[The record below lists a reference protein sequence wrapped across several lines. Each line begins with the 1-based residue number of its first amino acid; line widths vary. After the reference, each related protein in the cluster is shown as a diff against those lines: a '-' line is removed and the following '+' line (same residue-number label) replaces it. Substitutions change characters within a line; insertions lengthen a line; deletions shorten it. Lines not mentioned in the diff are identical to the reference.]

1 MKDVIRQLIS
11 IALDKAKENGEL
23 ELSVLPD
30 IVVEKPKEE
39 KFGDFSTSVP
49 MMLAK
54 PERKKPLDIADI
66 LLDNGSDINQIDEYY
81 NNTPLYKAC
90 EDINNTE
97 GIIILN
103 KSNKL
108 ILSNS
113 HPNFHLIDVLTDKKI
128 IEISQIRQMINYA
141 NKSAFNNRERIVLI
155 DNAENLNLNSLNALL
170 KIVEEPNENIIFII
184 IFDNNKKIL
193 NTLKSRCLKFNLFL
207 TFDQSIETVNTIIE
221 KNVYDLISKDLINHY
236 NTTGDF
242 INLIN
247 FSLLSKIDLSEISL
261 KNFLIN
267 LIDEKH
273 YKKDGFIKN
282 NIYKYV
288 EFYLLNLMKFKP
300 SRNKITSLYKNFIH
314 KIHDLKKFNLDE
326 ESFFIEFKTKVLDE

>member
-1 MKDVIRQLIS
+1 MNLIELKSYNQKQLFNFDNILLN
-11 IALDKAKENGEL
+11 IINLYDKKK
-23 ELSVLPD
+23 LPNK
-30 IVVEKPKEE
+30 ILFSGPKGTGKATLAYHLVNYVFSKKEE
-39 KFGDFSTSVP
+39 FPYDVNKF
-49 MMLAK
+49 K
-54 PERKKPLDIADI
+54 
-66 LLDNGSDINQIDEYY
+66 IND
-81 NNTPLYKAC
+81 
-90 EDINNTE
+90 
-97 GIIILN
+97 LN
-103 KSNKL
+103 KSYKL
-108 ILSNS
+108 ILNNS

-184 IFDNNKKIL
+184 IFDNTKKIL

>member
-1 MKDVIRQLIS
+1 M
-11 IALDKAKENGEL
+11 N
-23 ELSVLPD
+23 
-30 IVVEKPKEE
+30 
-39 KFGDFSTSVP
+39 
-49 MMLAK
+49 
-54 PERKKPLDIADI
+54 
-66 LLDNGSDINQIDEYY
+66 
-81 NNTPLYKAC
+81 
-90 EDINNTE
+90 
-97 GIIILN
+97 
-103 KSNKL
+103 
-108 ILSNS
+108 
-113 HPNFHLIDVLTDKKI
+113 DKKI

-141 NKSAFNNRERIVLI
+141 NKSAFNNSERIVLI

-273 YKKDGFIKN
+273 YKKDVFIKN

-288 EFYLLNLMKFKP
+288 EFYLLNLMNFKP

-326 ESFFIEFKTKVLDE
+326 ESFFIEFKAKVLDE